1 MKGIRK
7 CGILKLKGTYPPTQI
22 RSPVEGFPALA
33 GKLCLRLDALPSKN
47 RSPPPRKDNQ
57 TTRDRTFIC
66 HPEANPISGY
76 RCRARHVLGENGF
89 TRVEQAYG
97 AVDGV
102 LTLPLTEG

>member
-1 MKGIRK
+1 MWHFEIERNLPSYADQKPRGR
-7 CGILKLKGTYPPTQI
+7 LL
-22 RSPVEGFPALA
+22 PALA